1 MRRSASQFWHWFQ
14 GFSHRLPGG
23 EVPDPLQDELLSEL
37 HSYDGRLY
45 FLIST
50 SSFPHELIITAEGD
64 ANAFEAA
71 ETLVD
76 SAPKFD
82 GWRFVALK
90 PPMGFDSRFR
100 DGPID
105 LDVSRLWF
113 LPLKSADDPAA
124 LAIQIGFP
132 DADFVLRHQSV
143 DAAYTILETAIGERS
158 CTEDIAQVVV
168 DDLPDS
174 PAENGYLELP
184 RLPDFIA
191 FLKRRRRNG

>member
-1 MRRSASQFWHWFQ
+1 MVRSQDLAS
-14 GFSHRLPGG
+14 SCHRG
-23 EVPDPLQDELLSEL
+23 
-37 HSYDGRLY
+37 
-45 FLIST
+45 
-50 SSFPHELIITAEGD
+50 
-64 ANAFEAA
+64 
-71 ETLVD
+71 
-76 SAPKFD
+76 
-82 GWRFVALK
+82 FVALPTSRMSWSLVQQLGMSKVTENK
-90 PPMGFDSRFR
+90 PPIGFDFRFR

-113 LPLKSADDPAA
+113 MPLKSADDPEA

-174 PAENGYLELP
+174 PAESGYLELP

-191 FLKRRRRNG
+191 FFKRRHLSE